1 LEGLRRGRRNL
12 LSPVNR
18 IYIVIA
24 RKNSMS
30 LTILQLIINGLL
42 LGGMYALISIGLTL
56 IFGVLEIINFAH
68 GEFLMLSMY
77 CSYWLFQLYGVDPYL
92 SLLIITPTFFLIG
105 LFVQRTTIQPILE
118 APPLNQ
124 IFMTVG
130 LSMVLQ
136 NLALFIW
143 TADYRTVKTSY
154 SALTIKTAGLMISFP
169 RLVAFLLA
177 MGMIIGLLIFLKKT
191 YMGKSIRALAQE
203 RKAAMLMGINVYRT
217 YQIAF
222 GIGIACVGAAGALL
236 IPVYFVFPSVGSLF
250 VLIAFVVVVLG
261 GYNSL
266 TGSLVGGLIIGVVE
280 AFSGF
285 YISPHLK
292 EAIYFVIFILIL
304 LFRPMGLFGRA

>member
-1 LEGLRRGRRNL
+1 ME
-12 LSPVNR
+12 
-18 IYIVIA
+18 I
-24 RKNSMS
+24 
-30 LTILQLIINGLL
+30 TILQLIINGLL

-56 IFGVLEIINFAH
+56 IFGVLEIVNFAH
-68 GEFLMLSMY
+68 GEFLMLAMY
-77 CSYWLFQLYGVDPYL
+77 ASYFLFQFYGIDPYL
-92 SLLIITPTFFLIG
+92 SLLIILPLFFFIG
-105 LFVQRTTIQPILE
+105 IAVQRATIQPILN

-136 NLALFIW
+136 NAALFFW
-143 TADYRTVKTSY
+143 TADYRIVKTSY
-154 SALTIKTAGLMISFP
+154 SALTLKTGGLMISFP

-177 MGMIIGLLIFLKKT
+177 MGFIAALLIFLQKT
-191 YMGKSIRALAQE
+191 YTGKAIRALAQE

-222 GIGIACVGAAGALL
+222 GIGIACVGAAGAML
-236 IPVYFVFPSVGSLF
+236 IPVYFVFPSVGALF
-250 VLIAFVVVVLG
+250 VLIAFVVVILG

-285 YISPHLK
+285 FISPHLK

-304 LFRPMGLFGRA
+304 LFRPTGIFGRA

>member
-1 LEGLRRGRRNL
+1 ME
-12 LSPVNR
+12 
-18 IYIVIA
+18 I
-24 RKNSMS
+24 
-30 LTILQLIINGLL
+30 TILQLIINGFL

-56 IFGVLEIINFAH
+56 IFGVLEIVNFAH
-68 GEFLMLSMY
+68 GEFLMLAMY
-77 CSYWLFQLYGVDPYL
+77 ASYFLFQLYGVDPYL
-92 SLLIITPTFFLIG
+92 SLLIILPLFFFIG
-105 LFVQRTTIQPILE
+105 VAVQRSTIQPILN

-136 NLALFIW
+136 NVALFVW

-154 SALTIKTAGLMISFP
+154 SAMTLKSAGLMISFP
-169 RLVAFLLA
+169 RLVAFILA
-177 MGMIIGLLIFLKKT
+177 MGLIAALLIFLKKT
-191 YMGKSIRALAQE
+191 YTGKAIRALAQE
-203 RKAAMLMGINVYRT
+203 RKAAMLMGIDVYRT

-222 GIGIACVGAAGALL
+222 GMGIACVGAAGAML
-236 IPVYFVFPSVGSLF
+236 IPVYFVFPSVGALF
-250 VLIAFVVVVLG
+250 VLIAFVVVILG

-285 YISPHLK
+285 FISPHLK

-304 LFRPMGLFGRA
+304 LFRPTGLFGRA

>member
-1 LEGLRRGRRNL
+1 ME
-12 LSPVNR
+12 
-18 IYIVIA
+18 I
-24 RKNSMS
+24 
-30 LTILQLIINGLL
+30 TILQLIINGLL

-56 IFGVLEIINFAH
+56 IFGVLEIVNFAH
-68 GEFLMLSMY
+68 GEFLMLAMY
-77 CSYWLFQLYGVDPYL
+77 ASYFLFQFYGIDPYL
-92 SLLIITPTFFLIG
+92 SLLIILPLFFFIG
-105 LFVQRTTIQPILE
+105 VAVQRATIQPILN

-136 NLALFIW
+136 NVALFFW

-154 SALTIKTAGLMISFP
+154 SALTLKTEGLMISFP
-169 RLVAFLLA
+169 RLVAFFLA
-177 MGMIIGLLIFLKKT
+177 MGLIAALLIFLKKT
-191 YMGKSIRALAQE
+191 YTGKAIRALAQE

-222 GIGIACVGAAGALL
+222 GIGIACVGAAGAML
-236 IPVYFVFPSVGSLF
+236 IPVYFVFPSVGTLF
-250 VLIAFVVVVLG
+250 VLIAFVVVILG

-285 YISPHLK
+285 FISPHLK
-292 EAIYFVIFILIL
+292 EAIYFFIFILIL
-304 LFRPMGLFGRA
+304 LFRPTGLFGRA

>member
-1 LEGLRRGRRNL
+1 MD
-12 LSPVNR
+12 
-18 IYIVIA
+18 I
-24 RKNSMS
+24 
-30 LTILQLIINGLL
+30 TILQLVINGLL

-68 GEFLMLSMY
+68 GEFLMLAMY
-77 CSYWLFQLYGVDPYL
+77 ASFWLFQLYGIDPYV
-92 SLLIITPTFFLIG
+92 SLLIILPLFF
-105 LFVQRTTIQPILE
+105 FVGVAVQKVTIQPILN

-136 NLALFIW
+136 NVALFVW
-143 TADYRTVKTSY
+143 TADYRTVKTAY
-154 SALTIKTAGLMISFP
+154 SGLTLKTAGLLISFP

-177 MGMIIGLLIFLKKT
+177 MGLIAALLIFLKKT
-191 YMGKSIRALAQE
+191 YTGKAIRALAQE

-222 GIGIACVGAAGALL
+222 GIGIACVGAAGAML

-250 VLIAFVVVVLG
+250 VLIAFVVVILG

-266 TGSLVGGLIIGVVE
+266 IGSLVGGLLIGVVE
-280 AFSGF
+280 SFSGF
-285 YISPHLK
+285 FISPHLK

-304 LFRPMGLFGRA
+304 LFRPAGLFGRA

>member
-1 LEGLRRGRRNL
+1 
-12 LSPVNR
+12 
-18 IYIVIA
+18 
-24 RKNSMS
+24 
-30 LTILQLIINGLL
+30 
-42 LGGMYALISIGLTL
+42 MYAA
-56 IFGVLEIINFAH
+56 F
-68 GEFLMLSMY
+68 
-77 CSYWLFQLYGVDPYL
+77 WLFQLYGIDPYL
-92 SLLIITPTFFLIG
+92 SMVIILPLFF
-105 LFVQRTTIQPILE
+105 FVGVAVQKVTIQPILN

-136 NLALFIW
+136 NVALFIW
-143 TADYRTVKTSY
+143 TADYRTVKTAY
-154 SALTIKTAGLMISFP
+154 SGLTLKTAGLLISFP

-177 MGMIIGLLIFLKKT
+177 MGLIAALLIFLKKT
-191 YMGKSIRALAQE
+191 YTGKAIRALAQE

-222 GIGIACVGAAGALL
+222 GIGSACVGAAGAML

-250 VLIAFVVVVLG
+250 VLIAFVVVILG

-285 YISPHLK
+285 FISPHLK

-304 LFRPMGLFGRA
+304 LFKPAGLFGRA

>member
-1 LEGLRRGRRNL
+1 ME
-12 LSPVNR
+12 
-18 IYIVIA
+18 I
-24 RKNSMS
+24 
-30 LTILQLIINGLL
+30 TILQLIINGVL
-42 LGGMYALISIGLTL
+42 LGGIYALISIGLTL
-56 IFGVLEIINFAH
+56 IFGVLEIVNFAH
-68 GEFLMLSMY
+68 GEFLMLAMY
-77 CSYWLFQLYGVDPYL
+77 ASYFLFQFYGIDPYL
-92 SLLIITPTFFLIG
+92 SVLIVLPLFFLIG
-105 LFVQRTTIQPILE
+105 VAVQRATIQPILN

-136 NLALFIW
+136 NAALFFW
-143 TADYRTVKTSY
+143 TADYRIVRTSY
-154 SALTIKTAGLMISFP
+154 SALTLRAEGLMVSFP

-177 MGMIIGLLIFLKKT
+177 MGLIAGLLVFLQKT
-191 YMGKSIRALAQE
+191 YTGKAIRALAQE

-222 GIGIACVGAAGALL
+222 GIGTACVGAAGAML
-236 IPVYFVFPSVGSLF
+236 IPVYFVFPSVGALF
-250 VLIAFVVVVLG
+250 VLIAFVVVILG

-285 YISPHLK
+285 FISPHLK

-304 LFRPMGLFGRA
+304 LFRPTGLFGRA